1 MDWSAKYLPWL
12 TERVKNRFKSMLK
25 WIWALSVWTLCV
37 FMMYV
42 AFHLT
47 VVKADTIVITE
58 NDGTTTTTTTTE
70 TTVKTNNTD
79 PMKSTTPNLLDNN
92 GFQTGNTNDWTVTGD
107 VNVCSTCG
115 PFGGKA
121 LRTAGE
127 DSSQTQ
133 SNNGTGITGGT
144 TISQDVNFMTEF
156 SKEQMNL
163 GFDIRYG
170 SHIFS
175 NSKNVTQS
183 TCASAG
189 TADCRDLVTMKLTLF
204 DSGTQVNEFAHEFEL
219 DFSGWNTSSFFFTE
233 TIPTN
238 SFSNLTGTF
247 SLFGVDAGRAE
258 TGSFLGPRFDNTMIV
273 VSRFHEIVSQS
284 VTTFLNDIDIGT
296 DDIVANDIEMEFES
310 GPSATEEM
318 DMEFDSIEVE
328 IEMNGSDMGT
338 IEIQVADLE
347 MEVDMGGMESYDT
360 STSSNE
366 MTETETAVAEVEA
379 AMESNNDQTSQEE
392 QTTSDS
398 AERQTADSEADGDR
412 EQEIAEGSNEEQ
424 RVESKSEVAKQE
436 DSKEDSKQTAKNE
449 KKQSSKVK
457 KKELANKVAKKILAK
472 MGDKYGGTT
481 QTTTLALMSTIGEQY
496 KVDDT
501 LFVSE
506 IDFYESTPMVDAM
519 LNDSIMGDYMNSYQN
534 DTMNQ
539 LINAQY

>member
-42 AFHLT
+42 AFSLT
-47 VVKADTIVITE
+47 VIKADTIVITE

-127 DSSQTQ
+127 DSSQQ
-133 SNNGTGITGGT
+133 PSQDGNGITGGT

-360 STSSNE
+360 TTSSE

-379 AMESNNDQTSQEE
+379 AMESNNDQISQEE

-412 EQEIAEGSNEEQ
+412 EQEVAEGSNEEQ

>member
-42 AFHLT
+42 AFSLT
-47 VVKADTIVITE
+47 VIKADTIVITE

-127 DSSQTQ
+127 DSGQTQ

-258 TGSFLGPRFDNTMIV
+258 TGGFLGPRFDNTMIV

-360 STSSNE
+360 TSSNE

-412 EQEIAEGSNEEQ
+412 EQEVAEGSNEEQ

>member
-127 DSSQTQ
+127 DSSQQ
-133 SNNGTGITGGT
+133 PSQDGNGITGGT

-258 TGSFLGPRFDNTMIV
+258 TGGFLGPRFDNTMIV

-360 STSSNE
+360 TSSNE

>member
-42 AFHLT
+42 AFSLT
-47 VVKADTIVITE
+47 VIKADTIVITE

-258 TGSFLGPRFDNTMIV
+258 TGGFLGPRFDNTMIV

-360 STSSNE
+360 TSSNE

-392 QTTSDS
+392 QTNTDS

-412 EQEIAEGSNEEQ
+412 EQEVAEGSNEEQ

>member
-42 AFHLT
+42 AFSLT
-47 VVKADTIVITE
+47 VIKADTIVITE

-338 IEIQVADLE
+338 IEIQVADLV

-360 STSSNE
+360 TSSNE

-519 LNDSIMGDYMNSYQN
+519 LNDSVMGDYMNSYQN